1 MHKILFQAQ
10 WRWKGGHPLSFQ
22 PFRLSSEQDLN
33 WTIKRKSVVLQ
44 YDCLQRMTNYM
55 VPYVH
60 KYKHFSKCTRIPF
73 QKITYSFHP
82 HQVIKKTCT
91 SMLLSNLAEPEWV
104 FITCNESLLNVVVC
118 VKDKNVENNNS
129 YTLNIVKKNNICLKQ
144 YLKINEKCYKL
155 SWISRNSRIPLR
167 DICEKYE
174 KQVNQRSVL
183 EKTLNLVS
191 QKGQFPPIL
200 ALYSHGSKM
209 KISKLTYKKFLGQLY
224 FSSEF
229 ISSFEAEGFFLCNVK
244 PFTVIIGSNLFPCNA
259 GGYISY
265 EYICDGLIDCPNDIS
280 DEKNIFCVKYGIEEK
295 ILNSEEH
302 NISHK
307 CSNLYLLTIYGTCQK
322 YSSLGVT
329 LNQLF
334 ITKLTINIYR
344 NLNYFNC
351 KNGTPIHLGIFNDTI
366 ANCGLYSVNKSPFS
380 SQYYHKNKT
389 LTLCNKPHEIPCQD
403 KSSKCFQ
410 LQDTC
415 LYSINSDGTLSFCRN
430 GGHLDNCVYYECDTM
445 FKCQSS
451 YCIPWSYICDGKWD
465 CPHGIDETFKYVCTS
480 NETCLAMYKCF
491 KFSRKCLH
499 IQNVCD
505 GHADCPY
512 GDDESSCELDR
523 IRCPPQCTCL
533 LLAIECVNRSTKLDL
548 NHPNFPHIS
557 VYISNTIMN
566 SLQFIFHKFNTCL
579 LFKAPRNNLKHICS
593 LSSNKML
600 FYLSLNHNLIDNIA
614 KNCFAGLLVLRHLRL
629 DNNCIVV
636 ISFGSFNNLSHLQS
650 LNVSN
655 NPLVKIPNAML
666 KHTSQFEML
675 YALNT
680 IPKDFSIN
688 SLRCS
693 SLKLIVS
700 SDYHYCCIAP
710 LSAIC
715 LPSKPYYF
723 SCNDLLPNAK
733 LNILFIAG
741 AILVI
746 LPNTLSI
753 ALNIL
758 ISKTDKKTQT
768 PFTRIV
774 IAINL
779 TDALCGIV
787 LLIIW
792 IVDKKFKGVFL
803 LKEESWRSSSLCF
816 VIFGTVVWFTLLSQ
830 LNLILLSLSRL
841 NVVLYPMTS
850 KFKDMQFVS
859 KILYSVFIFTFVTSL
874 MVTLFTKFIH
884 EKMPLSLCLPFLD
897 PTGSCLTI
905 KVITWCTV
913 FTESFTSVVII
924 IMHFLLMIKVNE
936 SDKNIT
942 RSSQFS
948 NISLIIQLVII
959 TLSNIICWFP
969 ANAIFVSVM
978 FLSRYPSELVM
989 LTTVIGIPV
998 NSIINPSVFLII
1010 SLKKYLKDYLKTIR
1024 STV

>member
-1 MHKILFQAQ
+1 MA
-10 WRWKGGHPLSFQ
+10 
-22 PFRLSSEQDLN
+22 
-33 WTIKRKSVVLQ
+33 IKRKYIILQ
-44 YDCLQRMTNYM
+44 YDCLQTMKSYV
-55 VPYVH
+55 VPIQH
-60 KYKHFSKCTRIPF
+60 KYSFLSKCTRIPS
-73 QKITYSFHP
+73 QKIKYSFHP
-82 HQVIKKTCT
+82 NQVIKKTCT

-104 FITCNESLLNVVVC
+104 SITCNESLLNVVVC
-118 VKDKNVENNNS
+118 VKDKNIKNNNS
-129 YTLNIVKKNNICLKQ
+129 YTFNIVKKNNICLKQ
-144 YLKINEKCYKL
+144 FLKINEKCYKL
-155 SWISRNSRIPLR
+155 SWISRNSSNPLR
-167 DICEKYE
+167 DICQKYE
-174 KQVNQRSVL
+174 KQVNSYQRSVL
-183 EKTLNLVS
+183 EKALNLVS
-191 QKGQFPPIL
+191 QKGQFLPIL

-229 ISSFEAEGFFLCNVK
+229 VSSFEAEGFFLCNVK
-244 PFTVIIGSNLFPCNA
+244 PFTIIIGSNLFPCNA

-280 DEKNIFCVKYGIEEK
+280 DEKNIVCVKYGIEEK
-295 ILNSEEH
+295 IFNSEEH
-302 NISHK
+302 NRSHK

-322 YSSLGVT
+322 YSSLEVT
-329 LNQLF
+329 V
-334 ITKLTINIYR
+334 NIYR

-351 KNGTPIHLGIFNDTI
+351 KNETLIHLGIFNDTI
-366 ANCGLYSVNKSPFS
+366 ANCGLYAVNKSPFP

-389 LTLCNKPHEIPCQD
+389 LTLCNNPHEIPCQD

-430 GGHLDNCVYYECDTM
+430 GGHLENCVYYECDTM

-451 YCIPWSYICDGKWD
+451 YCIPWSYVCDGKWD
-465 CPHGIDETFKYVCTS
+465 CPHGFDETFKHVCTS
-480 NETCLAMYKCF
+480 NETCLGMYKCF
-491 KFSRKCLH
+491 KSSRKCLH

-512 GDDESSCELDR
+512 GDDESSCELDQ

-533 LLAIECVNRSTKLDL
+533 LLAMECVNTTL
-548 NHPNFPHIS
+548 NFKCLNFPHIS
-557 VYISNTIMN
+557 VYISNVVTN
-566 SLQFIFHKFNTCL
+566 SLQFIFHQFNTCL
-579 LFKAPRNNLKHICS
+579 LFKAPRNNLKQICS

-600 FYLSLNHNLIDNIA
+600 FYLSLDHNLIDNIA
-614 KNCFAGLLVLRHLRL
+614 KNCFAGLPVLRHLRL
-629 DNNCIVV
+629 NNNCIVV

-650 LNVSN
+650 LNISN

-666 KHTSQFEML
+666 KHTPQFEML

-680 IPKDFSIN
+680 IPKDFSVN
-688 SLRCS
+688 SLRYS

-700 SDYHYCCIAP
+700 SDYHYCCIVP

-715 LPSKPYYF
+715 LPNKPYYF
-723 SCNDLLPNAK
+723 SCTDLLPNAK
-733 LNILFIAG
+733 LNILFVVG
-741 AILVI
+741 SILVI

-753 ALNIL
+753 TLNIF
-758 ISKTDKKTQT
+758 ISKTNKKSQV
-768 PFTRIV
+768 PFTMI
-774 IAINL
+774 ITAINL
-779 TDALCGIV
+779 TDTLCGIV
-787 LLIIW
+787 LGIIW
-792 IVDKKFKGVFL
+792 IVNKKFEGVFL

-841 NVVLYPMTS
+841 NVVLYPVTS
-850 KFKDMQFVS
+850 KFKDTQFVL
-859 KILYSVFIFTFVTSL
+859 KILYSVFTFTFVTSL
-874 MVTLFTKFIH
+874 MVMLFTKYIH

-897 PTGSCLTI
+897 PTSSLLTI

-924 IMHFLLMIKVNE
+924 VMHFLLIIKVNE
-936 SDKNIT
+936 SHKNIT
-942 RSSQFS
+942 RSSQLL

-978 FLSRYPSELVM
+978 FLSRYPTELVM
-989 LTTVIGIPV
+989 WTTVIGIPV

-1010 SLKKYLKDYLKTIR
+1010 LWKKYKGLSKNN
-1024 STV
+1024 

>member
-1 MHKILFQAQ
+1 MNVVRKSCTSCMSCIL
-10 WRWKGGHPLSFQ
+10 HISPLS
-22 PFRLSSEQDLN
+22 S
-33 WTIKRKSVVLQ
+33 T
-44 YDCLQRMTNYM
+44 CLCR
-55 VPYVH
+55 
-60 KYKHFSKCTRIPF
+60 RIPYPWIKYLF
-73 QKITYSFHP
+73 DQHP
-82 HQVIKKTCT
+82 VTEETCT
-91 SMLLSNLAEPEWV
+91 SMLLSNLAEPVWV
-104 FITCNESLLNVVVC
+104 FIPCSVSLLNVVVC
-118 VKDKNVENNNS
+118 VKDKNIKNNNS
-129 YTLNIVKKNNICLKQ
+129 YTLNIAENSHICLKQ
-144 YLKINEKCYKL
+144 YLKIDEKCYKL
-155 SWISRNSRIPLR
+155 SWVSGNSSIPLR

-174 KQVNQRSVL
+174 KQVNSYQRSIL
-183 EKTLNLVS
+183 EKALNLVS

-200 ALYSHGSKM
+200 ALNSDRSKM
-209 KISKLTYKKFLGQLY
+209 KISKLTYKKYLGQLY
-224 FSSEF
+224 FSSEYV
-229 ISSFEAEGFFLCNVK
+229 SSFEAEGFFLCNVK
-244 PFTVIIGSNLFPCNA
+244 TYDVIFGSNLFPCTA

-265 EYICDGLIDCPNDIS
+265 EYVCDGLIDCPNDIS
-280 DEKNIFCVKYGIEEK
+280 DEKDIFCVKYGKENK
-295 ILNSEEH
+295 LVNSEDYSR
-302 NISHK
+302 NHK
-307 CSNLYLLTIYGTCQK
+307 CSNLYLLTIHGTCQK
-322 YSSLGVT
+322 YSALEGT
-329 LNQLF
+329 LNQLS
-334 ITKLTINIYR
+334 ITTTFTKNINR
-344 NLNYFNC
+344 NLTYVKC
-351 KNGTPIHLGIFNDTI
+351 RNGTIDTI
-366 ANCGLYSVNKSPFS
+366 VYTDIFGDVNDWPYRPPPIIPVPAMCTTDNDLHGVNTSIIPVPAS
-380 SQYYHKNKT
+380 R
-389 LTLCNKPHEIPCQD
+389 CNKPDEIPCQD
-403 KSSKCFQ
+403 GSFKCFR

-415 LYSINSDGTLSFCRN
+415 LYNISTYGTLSFCRN

-451 YCIPWSYICDGKWD
+451 YCVPWSYVCDGKWD
-465 CPHGIDETFKYVCTS
+465 CPHGFDESFKHVCTS

-491 KFSRKCLH
+491 KSSRKCLH

-512 GDDESSCELDR
+512 GDDESMCELDQ
-523 IRCPPQCTCL
+523 IECPPQCTCL

-548 NHPNFPHIS
+548 KYHNFPHIS
-557 VYISNTIMN
+557 VYISNTIIN

-600 FYLSLNHNLIDNIA
+600 FYLSLSHNLIDNIV
-614 KNCFAGLLVLRHLRL
+614 KNCFAGLPVLRHLRL

-650 LNVSN
+650 LNISN

-666 KHTSQFEML
+666 KHTSQFEIL

-680 IPKDFSIN
+680 IPKDFSVN
-688 SLRCS
+688 SLQCS

-700 SDYHYCCIAP
+700 SDYHYCCIVP

-816 VIFGTVVWFTLLSQ
+816 VIFGTVVWFILLSQ

-841 NVVLYPMTS
+841 NIVLYPMTS

-897 PTGSCLTI
+897 PTSSLLTI

-924 IMHFLLMIKVNE
+924 IMHFLLMIKVKE
-936 SDKNIT
+936 SDKNIRST
-942 RSSQFS
+942 RSIQLS

-969 ANAIFVSVM
+969 ANAIFVSAM
-978 FLSRYPSELVM
+978 FLSRYPTELVM
-989 LTTVIGIPV
+989 WTTVIGVPV
-998 NSIINPSVFLII
+998 NSIINPLVFLIT
-1010 SLKKYLKDYLKTIR
+1010 SLKKM
-1024 STV
+1024 